1 MPAFNI
7 TRIHTPNGIFKLT
20 GKTVT
25 DTGSTK
31 LQIDTLDILGTDGWI
46 TLDIKARHTQRLIH
60 LIEADCIEHIKE
72 KQ

>member
-7 TRIHTPNGIFKLT
+7 TRIHTPKGIFKLT
-20 GKTVT
+20 GKTVA

-31 LQIDTLDILGTDGWI
+31 LQVDTLDILGTDGWI
-46 TLDIKARHTQRLIH
+46 TLDIYACHTQTLIH
-60 LIEADCIEHIKE
+60 LIEDDCLQHLQE